1 MIWAFLKES
10 GKWWS
15 RSEVLKSFVICVNPF
30 LGICLS
36 VFTFM
41 LSGPGALSL
50 CSRCSV
56 FLISSGFVS
65 GMACV
70 GGTARKSL
78 TSLLVLLWKCS
89 CE

>member
-1 MIWAFLKES
+1 MCLFCGLGIMVMLAFLKDS

-41 LSGPGALSL
+41 LSGV
-50 CSRCSV
+50 SV
-56 FLISSGFVS
+56 H
-65 GMACV
+65 
-70 GGTARKSL
+70 
-78 TSLLVLLWKCS
+78 
-89 CE
+89 